1 MSNYEKITLNTWQ
14 YANTTVT
21 GCIAGSEWL
30 TRGYTGHEHI
40 DEFGIINMNARM
52 YDPLLGRMLSPD
64 KYVQDATSIQNF
76 NRYTYALNNPLK
88 YTDPDGNLVFGL
100 PLLFWGITAFI
111 ATGSTMIMTGYSPS
125 QAFNVAATIA
135 VTVATAGVTSSI
147 AASGLFGNTSAI
159 IFGSMVSSGTSFA
172 ASGGKSDLSVSFG
185 AASYSFSR
193 NEFGYIGNE
202 ENSRWQNFGYVLG
215 ALANLSDIGKIG
227 DMIYNV
233 EKKDLINHAA
243 IKNPDGSTVISYG
256 PGESPKY
263 DYLIGDKSG
272 VVGTTKHYGKM
283 FGGIRGTNEYPIHGR
298 DIDMKGVN
306 TSIIKGYGKALSFLS
321 NKGLAPYSFAYSS
334 CSTHAGLAMW
344 LSGVP
349 NLFIHPYTLQA
360 SVWMWNQGITPA
372 LIQNSYHLSIS
383 K

>member
-193 NEFGYIGNE
+193 NEFGYIGSD
-202 ENSRWQNFGYVLG
+202 ENSGWQNFGYVLG
-215 ALANLSDIGKIG
+215 ALANLSDLAGFIDNFTHWEVKLRQKYFEAIQRNIGELDENTLNSGYFKSHTVGGDNVKDINGNPFYGADNPTLSDLSSQPHDISWTDSDMKAGLKNFFMKQKAIG
-227 DMIYNV
+227 ADIKLSGRAIYLGLKN
-233 EKKDLINHAA
+233 LTINPAQA
-243 IKNPDGSTVISYG
+243 IGSLG
-256 PGESPKY
+256 LG
-263 DYLIGDKSG
+263 IGSG
-272 VVGTTKHYGKM
+272 V
-283 FGGIRGTNEYPIHGR
+283 
-298 DIDMKGVN
+298 
-306 TSIIKGYGKALSFLS
+306 SFLP
-321 NKGLAPYSFAYSS
+321 KTILYP
-334 CSTHAGLAMW
+334 
-344 LSGVP
+344 
-349 NLFIHPYTLQA
+349 FIG
-360 SVWMWNQGITPA
+360 WW
-372 LIQNSYHLSIS
+372 
-383 K
+383 